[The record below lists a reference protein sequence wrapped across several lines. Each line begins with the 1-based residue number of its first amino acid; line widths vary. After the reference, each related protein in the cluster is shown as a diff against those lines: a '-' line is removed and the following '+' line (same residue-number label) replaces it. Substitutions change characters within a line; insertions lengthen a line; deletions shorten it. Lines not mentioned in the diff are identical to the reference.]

1 MMAFGWKSWKVKM
14 GDDKLK
20 AADKLRLISTL
31 SKGHMIWLTL
41 EVDHEFEGSD
51 FEICE

>member
-14 GDDKLK
+14 EDDKLK
-20 AADKLRLISTL
+20 AADKLRLISTV

-41 EVDHEFEGSD
+41 EVDREFGGPD
-51 FEICE
+51 FESCG